1 MDSSVFHRKSATRR
15 SRFHRTRILGLAAL
29 LACVCSAL
37 PARAAG
43 QEALLN
49 HKAPGFTSRAF
60 DGRTLSLDAFRG
72 KVVLLNF
79 WATWCAPCQ
88 AEMPTFARW
97 QQQYGGRG
105 LQVMGISMDDQAA
118 PARKLAEKL
127 RIDYPI
133 AMGNAALGRK
143 YGGVL
148 GLPVTYLIDRSG
160 AIRAEF
166 QGGSDLGK
174 IEAKLKMLLQQP

>member
-1 MDSSVFHRKSATRR
+1 MQ
-15 SRFHRTRILGLAAL
+15 LGLWMEAGRFRRAL
-29 LACVCSAL
+29 LRRLAFLLAYTAL
-37 PARAAG
+37 APFAVAAG
-43 QEALLN
+43 PQSLLN
-49 HKAPGFTSRAF
+49 HRAPGFTRRAF
-60 DGRTLSLDAFRG
+60 DGHVLSLASFRG

-97 QQQYGGRG
+97 QQQYGPQG
-105 LQVMGISMDDQAA
+105 LQVIGISMDDEAA
-118 PARKLAEKL
+118 PARKLVQKL

-133 AMGNAALGRK
+133 AMGDAPLGEK

-148 GLPVTYLIDRSG
+148 GLPVTYLIDRTG
-160 AIRAEF
+160 TVRAEF

-174 IEAKLKMLLQQP
+174 IETELKMLLLHP